1 MGDPDQA
8 MVVFDIRWL
17 DDDNLSSD
25 IPSGDVWNGTL
36 VSDNVVGRIVS
47 GATGSAGHRLYLA
60 QRAPDT
66 ISMKMADSLSC

>member
-1 MGDPDQA
+1 M
-8 MVVFDIRWL
+8 VFDIRCL

-47 GATGSAGHRLYLA
+47 GAIGSAGRCM
-60 QRAPDT
+60 DT
-66 ISMKMADSLSC
+66 MITGCRP